1 MTPSLFVN
9 PKSGRR
15 RSAGANRDMERDIG
29 ISRDTGGSQNIY
41 SAVVVTAPG
50 GKTDVHH
57 HAECETAIFILKGR
71 ALYRSGA
78 QLEQVS
84 TAGEGDFVYIPAQMV
99 HTEENLSE
107 SEELHVLV
115 TRNCPGP
122 KTIVVPYPSP
132 GKENL

>member
-1 MTPSLFVN
+1 MPSIIVN
-9 PKSGRR
+9 SKAARV
-15 RSAGANRDMERDIG
+15 RSAGANSEMERDIG
-29 ISRDTGGSQNIY
+29 VSRDISGSQNIY
-41 SAVVVTAPG
+41 SAIVITQPG

-57 HAECETAIFILKGR
+57 HAECETAIYILKGR

-78 QLEQVS
+78 ELEQIT
-84 TAGEGDFVYIPAQMV
+84 TAGAGDFVYIPAHMV

-122 KTIVVPYPSP
+122 KTIVVPHPAH
-132 GKENL
+132 GKENV